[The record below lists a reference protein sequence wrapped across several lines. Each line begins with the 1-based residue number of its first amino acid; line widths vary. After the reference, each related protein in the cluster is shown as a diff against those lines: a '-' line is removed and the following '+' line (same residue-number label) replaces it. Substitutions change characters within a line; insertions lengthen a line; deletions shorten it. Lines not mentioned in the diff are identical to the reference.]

1 MEADLKPGERTL
13 GNQTCRNQKNRFTE
27 HYPRR
32 SGRVPAQ
39 DCPDDWDRQYGD
51 HDDP

>member
-1 MEADLKPGERTL
+1 MEADLKPDERTL